1 MKKSIINAINSI
13 STHEELNEVIDL
25 LKAQQRKIRSATAA
39 TKRSQFVAGDHVIV
53 TSQKNGRRACIIE
66 KVKRTKAVV
75 SIDAVLWNVPLSLIE
90 AA

>member
-39 TKRSQFVAGDHVIV
+39 AKRSQFAAGDHVIV
-53 TSQKNGRRACIIE
+53 NSRKNGTRPGIVE

-75 SIDAVLWNVPLSLIE
+75 SIDGVLWNVPLSLME